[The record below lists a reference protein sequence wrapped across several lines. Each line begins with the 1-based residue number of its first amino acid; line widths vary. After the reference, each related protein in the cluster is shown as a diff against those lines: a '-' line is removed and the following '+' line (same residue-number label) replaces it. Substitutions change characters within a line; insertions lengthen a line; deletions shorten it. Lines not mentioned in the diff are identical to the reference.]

1 MQQFSKKKKEE
12 KKEDERDDTPR
23 GLGLQTKG
31 LGFEAKKKRKR
42 TLDFVERTNALFI
55 IVFIINRKSA

>member
-1 MQQFSKKKKEE
+1 MCLGLQFSKKKK
-12 KKEDERDDTPR
+12 KKTTRDTPR

-31 LGFEAKKKRKR
+31 LGFEAKKKGKGLW
-42 TLDFVERTNALFI
+42 TVERTNALFI